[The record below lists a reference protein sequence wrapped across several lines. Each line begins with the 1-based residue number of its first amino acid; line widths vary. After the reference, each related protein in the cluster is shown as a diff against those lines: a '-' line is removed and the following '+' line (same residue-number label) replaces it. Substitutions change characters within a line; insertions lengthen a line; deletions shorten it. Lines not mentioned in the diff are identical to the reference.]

1 MSVSRIRAPEDI
13 LVGDLDRPL
22 SEVFESHWGHSN
34 VQTFMVST
42 GTNGN
47 FLIISIWATAK

>member
-13 LVGDLDRPL
+13 LVGDLDRLL
-22 SEVFESHWGHSN
+22 SEEFESHWSHSN
-34 VQTFMVST
+34 VQTFMFST
-42 GTNGN
+42 GTNGS